1 MTNFIQ
7 FFILKHYNLM
17 DENSLVIVVK
27 DMYRRREGDKVVGL
41 KILCPST
48 ATTIVDLTVVSWWF
62 WRLLYYSRNSIIFL
76 QEEMRIYK
84 IIYLLKMILFSK
96 LFDNGLQ
103 KLMWDYGIFSNI
115 HIFTLKGVI
124 CSIYDLYTQ
133 SLHNSIRVQNI
144 FICLFID

>member
-1 MTNFIQ
+1 
-7 FFILKHYNLM
+7 M

-76 QEEMRIYK
+76 
-84 IIYLLKMILFSK
+84 
-96 LFDNGLQ
+96 
-103 KLMWDYGIFSNI
+103 
-115 HIFTLKGVI
+115 
-124 CSIYDLYTQ
+124 
-133 SLHNSIRVQNI
+133 
-144 FICLFID
+144 